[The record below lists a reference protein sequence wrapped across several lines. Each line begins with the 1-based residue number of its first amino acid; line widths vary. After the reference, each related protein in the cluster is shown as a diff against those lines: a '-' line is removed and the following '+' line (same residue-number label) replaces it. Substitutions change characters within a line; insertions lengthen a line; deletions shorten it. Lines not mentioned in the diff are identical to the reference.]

1 MIRQFAFIAST
12 LALSAAF
19 TLSGPALAGDPVG
32 QPGRGGDGHCPIPSL
47 PTDPD
52 CAREGAQTLSKS
64 SRDEFPRCRSWEA
77 GSPRPAG
84 CRKAVKVA
92 SEKCDKSECRNQF
105 PGDRSAPPAP
115 RAPRQ

>member
-1 MIRQFAFIAST
+1 MLHRIASA
-12 LALSAAF
+12 LILSAAF

-64 SRDEFPRCRSWEA
+64 SRNEFPRCRNWES

-84 CRKAVKVA
+84 CRKAQTA
-92 SEKCDKSECRNQF
+92 PATLLAGRESDKRDQF
-105 PGDRSAPPAP
+105 PTTTPQPGHLG
-115 RAPRQ
+115 

>member
-1 MIRQFAFIAST
+1 MIRQFASALI
-12 LALSAAF
+12 LSAF
-19 TLSGPALAGDPVG
+19 TLTLSGPALAG
-32 QPGRGGDGHCPIPSL
+32 QQGDGHCPVNVGS
-47 PTDPD
+47 DPD

-84 CRKAVKVA
+84 CRAKT
-92 SEKCDKSECRNQF
+92 SEEDKRNQF

-115 RAPRQ
+115 RAPRR

>member
-1 MIRQFAFIAST
+1 MIRQFAFIASA
-12 LALSAAF
+12 LILSAAF

-84 CRKAVKVA
+84 CRKAQA
-92 SEKCDKSECRNQF
+92 ALGTLLAGSKSDRDQF
-105 PGDRSAPPAP
+105 PGGR
-115 RAPRQ
+115 PRQPIHLG